1 MTQKEI
7 DQIKNLHL
15 GGYNDNQISAMLMI
29 PKQVV
34 TSTLDGDLVIEKTG
48 TKGKSK
54 PVIENTPLFEDEEG
68 L

>member
-1 MTQKEI
+1 MTQHEI
-7 DQIKNLHL
+7 DTIKNLHL
-15 GGYNDNQISAMLMI
+15 DGYNDNQIAAMLMI

-34 TSTLDGDLVIEKTG
+34 TSTLNGDLIVEKTG

-54 PVIENTPLFEDEEG
+54 PETPLFEAEPG

>member
-1 MTQKEI
+1 MTQHEI
-7 DQIKNLHL
+7 DTIKNLHL
-15 GGYNDNQISAMLMI
+15 DGYNDNQIAAMLMI

-34 TSTLDGDLVIEKTG
+34 TSTLNGDLIVEKTG

-54 PVIENTPLFEDEEG
+54 PEAPLFEDEPG

>member
-1 MTQKEI
+1 MTQDEI
-7 DQIKNLHL
+7 KKIKDLHL
-15 GGYNDNQISAMLMI
+15 DGYNDNQIAAMLMI

-34 TSTLDGDLVIEKTG
+34 TSTLDGNLVVEKTG

-54 PVIENTPLFEDEEG
+54 VENTPLFPDEEG